1 MKFFE
6 NIIFKILYLYNI
18 CPNFIGSVHNFGKSN
33 DDIFIEKVL
42 LSYTCICGFM
52 PNLYKFFWKV
62 STVEACKATTILKAI
77 PPTIQKEPIDQNSM
91 LQQCSLGTRSDK
103 NRQCTKLH
111 FDQI

>member
-1 MKFFE
+1 MTKCVQIVQLGIPQIPHNSFGPSAQIRQLFA
-6 NIIFKILYLYNI
+6 IFLKKKSLHM
-18 CPNFIGSVHNFGKSN
+18 FIVHGP
-33 DDIFIEKVL
+33 V
-42 LSYTCICGFM
+42 GQ
-52 PNLYKFFWKV
+52 
-62 STVEACKATTILKAI
+62 ATTILKAI